1 MKKFINNIKKYKG
14 YMLYATKA
22 TLKSEVAGSRL
33 NWLWWILD
41 PFLFMLVYTFVAEI
55 VFGKSEKYFP
65 LFVFI
70 GLNLWNFFSK
80 TVLTSVRTVN
90 KNKGMISKVYI
101 PKYILILI
109 TMMVNFFK
117 MCVAFTLV
125 IIMVPLYR
133 VPITWRILEIIPL
146 FLALGVFTFGCS
158 CIVLHFGVY
167 LMDLANIVNVAL
179 RLMFYMSGIFYK
191 VQKRVPKPYNLLML
205 DINPVANIIQGARN
219 CILYHSHPMYGVAG
233 IWFVISILLSVLGV
247 QLIVKHENSYVKV
260 S

>member
-1 MKKFINNIKKYKG
+1 
-14 YMLYATKA
+14 MLYAAKA

-41 PFLFMLVYTFVAEI
+41 PFLFMLVYTFVETI

-80 TVLTSVRTVN
+80 TVLTSVRTVK

-146 FLALGVFTFGCS
+146 FLAL
-158 CIVLHFGVY
+158 
-167 LMDLANIVNVAL
+167 
-179 RLMFYMSGIFYK
+179 RLVFYMSGIFYNL
-191 VQKRVPKPYNLLML
+191 QKRVPKPYNLLLL

-219 CILYHSHPMYGVAG
+219 CILYQSHPMYGVVG

-247 QLIVKHENSYVKV
+247 RLIVKHENSYVKV

>member
-1 MKKFINNIKKYKG
+1 
-14 YMLYATKA
+14 
-22 TLKSEVAGSRL
+22 
-33 NWLWWILD
+33 
-41 PFLFMLVYTFVAEI
+41 
-55 VFGKSEKYFP
+55 
-65 LFVFI
+65 
-70 GLNLWNFFSK
+70 
-80 TVLTSVRTVN
+80 
-90 KNKGMISKVYI
+90 
-101 PKYILILI
+101 
-109 TMMVNFFK
+109 MMVNFFK

-179 RLMFYMSGIFYK
+179 RLMFYMSVIFYN
-191 VQKRVPKPYNLLML
+191 VQKRVPKPYNILML

-247 QLIVKHENSYVKV
+247 RLIVKHENSYVKV